1 MAGQKPCCLY
11 VGPGWLELEGVG
23 YSIGQE
29 RGRGGGRTDGP
40 PPPLLVPLLLPLSS
54 VQGWQFSSSSDSRF
68 IGAKGEEDEEE
79 AMVIPVRPRR
89 RRRRGARPPRYLPEL
104 TLLLLLLPCI
114 GWISYSSRQKS
125 AGGDSLKGWEEGI
138 KKEGDWSMQRGRGG
152 LFLCLPTQWPWMEGR
167 DWPLSQRRMEEEEEE
182 DPSFIISARGVGGG
196 NEKGGGKRP
205 RSGGGEKKDVLRD
218 KEICARREQ

>member
-29 RGRGGGRTDGP
+29 RGRGGGDGRTDGP

-152 LFLCLPTQWPWMEGR
+152 TPPLPPHAMALDGREG
-167 DWPLSQRRMEEEEEE
+167 LASQSE
-182 DPSFIISARGVGGG
+182 ANGGG
-196 NEKGGGKRP
+196 GGPKFYYISKRG
-205 RSGGGEKKDVLRD
+205 R
-218 KEICARREQ
+218 RRE